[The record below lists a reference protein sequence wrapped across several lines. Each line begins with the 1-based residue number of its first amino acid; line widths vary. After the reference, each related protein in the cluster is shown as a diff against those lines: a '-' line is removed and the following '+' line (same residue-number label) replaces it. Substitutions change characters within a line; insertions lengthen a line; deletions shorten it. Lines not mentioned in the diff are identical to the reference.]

1 MSDPLLITALLAVVT
16 FSTRFL
22 GVVLGQHLPESGPW
36 TRALNALPGCLIV
49 SLVTMMLVG
58 GGPDEWIGAAV
69 ALGVALATRSLP
81 LTMIVGIAVVWVF
94 RSYL

>member
-1 MSDPLLITALLAVVT
+1 MSDPLLITALLAVAT

-36 TRALNALPGCLIV
+36 TRALNALPGCLIL
-49 SLVTMMLVG
+49 SLVTVMLVG

-69 ALGVALATRSLP
+69 ALGVAFVTRSLP
-81 LTMIVGIAVVWVF
+81 LTMIAGIAVVWMLRTHF
-94 RSYL
+94 